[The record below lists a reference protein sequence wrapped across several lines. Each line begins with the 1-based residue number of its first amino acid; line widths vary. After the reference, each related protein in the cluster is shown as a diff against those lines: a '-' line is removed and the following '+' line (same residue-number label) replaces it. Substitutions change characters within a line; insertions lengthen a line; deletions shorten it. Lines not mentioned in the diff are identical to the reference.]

1 MEVTMTPLLKALK
14 NRYSLIERKIEL
26 ETKMPQPDPLRIMEL
41 KRIKMQ
47 MRDQITWMERS
58 P

>member
-1 MEVTMTPLLKALK
+1 MTPLLKALK

-26 ETKMPQPDPLRIMEL
+26 EANMPQPDPLRIMEL
-41 KRIKMQ
+41 KRFKMQ

>member
-1 MEVTMTPLLKALK
+1 MTPLLKALK
-14 NRYSLIERKIEL
+14 NRYSLLERKIEL
-26 ETKMPQPDPLRIMEL
+26 ETKLPQPDPLRIMEL